1 MKSKFGV
8 TLVLP
13 ECAFAA
19 ELQRDSILDMMRD
32 IDKQLTEQGAPDETE
47 TRCAV
52 MVDNALTISQMLARR
67 QIDHEAGV
75 ADIAYS
81 FIYAF
86 GKAIGFDQI
95 DTLRGLTGTYLHNR
109 LQINPCLGSAEYD
122 QETMALQ
129 GKMAAHMEDQDF
141 EHDIDPWHEGKRPT
155 IH

>member
-1 MKSKFGV
+1 MNSKFGV

-19 ELQRDSILDMMRD
+19 ELQRDSILDMMHD
-32 IDKQLTEQGAPDETE
+32 IDEQLTEQGAPDETE

-52 MVDNALTISQMLARR
+52 MVDNALNVSHMLARR

-95 DTLRGLTGTYLHNR
+95 DTLRGLTGTFLHNR
-109 LQINPCLGSAEYD
+109 LNLNPCLGSDEYER
-122 QETMALQ
+122 ETTILQ
-129 GKMAAHMEDQDF
+129 KKMADHMDDQDF
-141 EHDIDPWHEGKRPT
+141 EHDIDHWNDSKRPS

>member
-1 MKSKFGV
+1 MNSKFGI

-19 ELQRDSILDMMRD
+19 ELQRDSILDMMHD
-32 IDKQLTEQGAPDETE
+32 IDEQLTEQGAPEETE

-52 MVDNALTISQMLARR
+52 MVDKALAISHMLACRE
-67 QIDHEAGV
+67 IDHEAGV

-95 DTLRGLTGTYLHNR
+95 DTLRGLTGTFLHNR
-109 LQINPCLGSAEYD
+109 LRLNPCLGSAEYD
-122 QETMALQ
+122 QETTFLQ
-129 GKMAAHMEDQDF
+129 RKMAAHTEDQDF
-141 EHDIDPWHEGKRPT
+141 EHDIDVWNNGNRPS